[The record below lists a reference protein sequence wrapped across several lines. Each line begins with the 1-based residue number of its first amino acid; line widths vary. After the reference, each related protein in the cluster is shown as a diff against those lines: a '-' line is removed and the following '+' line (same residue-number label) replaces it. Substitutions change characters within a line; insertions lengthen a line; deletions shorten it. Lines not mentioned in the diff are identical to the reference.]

1 MNGPEWA
8 FPTVQSL
15 HFIAF
20 ALSLGTIV
28 IVDLRLLG
36 LVLQRQKASEL
47 AANLH
52 RWTVAGILI
61 VIATGTLMFCADP
74 FTYHVNPSFI
84 FKMRVLAAAILF
96 HFTIHRKVVE
106 GDRATGSA
114 KVVAMVSL
122 LLWSTVVVGGRFI
135 AFI

>member
-8 FPTVQSL
+8 FPTVQSV

-20 ALSLGTIV
+20 ALSLGTIA

-36 LVLQRQKASEL
+36 VVLPKQRASEL
-47 AANLH
+47 AANLD
-52 RWTVAGILI
+52 RWTVAGILT
-61 VIATGTLMFCADP
+61 VIATGLLMFCADP

-106 GDRATGSA
+106 GNGSPGAAKAVAT
-114 KVVAMVSL
+114 VSL
-122 LLWSTVVVGGRFI
+122 LLWSMVVVGGRFI